1 MALGILLGDYF
12 NPSPKIAMIGCL
24 TLLLLLGWEHFFVQK
39 KRLHFGILVALLTAM
54 IGVLSVS
61 LATIKNNPHHYSHFG
76 IAQSRTYTLKI
87 QEVLKENA
95 FSQRYIAQ
103 LQYMDGKK
111 LKGKVLVQI
120 NKNPATAA
128 LRVDDELI
136 THTTLQVV
144 PRPLNPYQFDY
155 GSYLEG
161 LGVHHQIRLSKERY
175 ILKEHPTETLWGLA
189 ARTRNHITSQLR
201 KEAFGTAELGIIQ
214 ALLLGERNEVTE
226 ATNTDYKD
234 AGAFHILALSGL
246 HIGIL
251 LGLLHFLLAPL
262 EYLPNGRVVKMVSI
276 VLLLWAFAFL
286 AGMSPSIL
294 RAVTMFSFVAYALYL
309 NRPTN
314 HFNILALSFFFIL
327 LLINPLLLFQVGF
340 QLSYAAV
347 FAIIWIYP
355 LLQKLWIPKNWVLK
369 RGWEL
374 LAVSVAAQLGVLP
387 LGLYYFH
394 QFPGLFFL
402 SSLLILPFLA
412 LILGIG
418 IVVITLALTN
428 SLPHVLVVLYN
439 NIIGGMNTTIAWI
452 AQQERFIFRN
462 ISFDAIQLLLGY
474 TILIT
479 LVWMLEKVTFKRT
492 ALFLC
497 SIICFQ
503 LWVIGKTQHIYQKEL
518 LVLGHTGNNTTLLH
532 QTGQKAMVYTNNWS
546 KANRMVT
553 DYSIAQHLRQI
564 EHRPIK
570 NSFKIGKESL
580 LVIDSTFSKLP
591 SHYLKA
597 TTLLLTQS
605 PKINLERLLDSVQPK
620 LILADGSNYHSYIAR
635 WKATCQKRKL
645 PFHYTGEK
653 GAYIFNKP

>member
-1 MALGILLGDYF
+1 MALGILLGDYI
-12 NPSPKIAMIGCL
+12 NLSPKIAMIGCL

-54 IGVLSVS
+54 IGMLSVS
-61 LATIKNNPHHYSHFG
+61 LATIQNNPHHYSHFG

-136 THTTLQVV
+136 THTTLQAV

-262 EYLPNGRVVKMVSI
+262 EFLPNGRVVKMVSI

-439 NIIGGMNTTIAWI
+439 NIIGWMNTTIAWV

-580 LVIDSTFSKLP
+580 IVIDSTFSKLP